1 MGVVSLL
8 TLLIVV
14 LIVTVVIWFRK
25 YQKEK
30 ILKKWYE
37 REQYSIDDLLGDDH
51 GIRPIKH

>member
-1 MGVVSLL
+1 M